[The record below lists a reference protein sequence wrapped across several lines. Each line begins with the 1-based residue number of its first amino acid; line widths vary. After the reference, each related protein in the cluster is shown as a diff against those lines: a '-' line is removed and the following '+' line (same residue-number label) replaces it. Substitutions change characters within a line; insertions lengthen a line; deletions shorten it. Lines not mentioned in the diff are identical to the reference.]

1 MVHIVL
7 WGAWYGSHN
16 IGDQALLLSIV
27 DLLGEALGDVR
38 FTVMTD
44 NPEHVLRYGKAE
56 SRYPIDALHNRRQLP
71 EVLRRLATCDLLVF
85 GGGVSFFPERMHLLA
100 MALIVATAR
109 LGRTPYMT
117 WAVSSQ
123 EGSGAWARRLFG
135 WVLNGAA
142 AITYRDQHTHD
153 LFRASGVT
161 KTMQLVGDP
170 AFWLEMAGGPRIDQL
185 IKRAGQRDES
195 RPLVALTPRTLRSR
209 DGEAETHYRPK
220 SEAQYEQ
227 ELACFTAAVDWLWE
241 NGYQPIFIPMN
252 TVAPDDDRI
261 AAREIRSQA
270 WYGSQA
276 LLVDEE
282 VRPREAPCLY
292 QRCQAS
298 FVARVHGSVTSAL
311 GGCPPMM
318 YAFAP
323 KHVGIMASMGLEG
336 FALREAA
343 ATRETT
349 TALLADL
356 LAHRDEALEN
366 FARRLPVLRQES
378 LIPARL
384 AAEILKKK

>member
-27 DLLGEALGDVR
+27 DLLGDVLGDVR
-38 FTVMTD
+38 FTVLTD
-44 NPEHVLRYGKAE
+44 NPQHVLRYGREE

-85 GGGVSFFPERMHLLA
+85 GGGVSFFQERMHLLA
-100 MALIVATAR
+100 MALIVAAAR
-109 LGRTPYMT
+109 SGCTPYMT

-123 EGSGAWARRLFG
+123 EVTDDWARRIFR
-135 WVLNGAA
+135 WVLNGAS

-153 LFRASGVT
+153 LFRSSGVM
-161 KTMQLVGDP
+161 KPMQLVGDP
-170 AFWLEMAGGPRIDQL
+170 VFWLDMAGGPRIDAL
-185 IKRAGQRDES
+185 IGRAGERDES
-195 RPLVALTPRTLRSR
+195 RPLAALTPRTLRSR

-227 ELACFTAAVDWLWE
+227 EISCFTAALDWLWE
-241 NGYQPIFIPMN
+241 NGYQPVFIPMN
-252 TVAPDDDRI
+252 TIAPDDDRI
-261 AAREIRSQA
+261 AAREIRA
-270 WYGSQA
+270 RARHGAHA
-276 LLVDEE
+276 LLIDEE

-336 FALREAA
+336 FALRETAATPENATAMLASLLTNRAA
-343 ATRETT
+343 A
-349 TALLADL
+349 LD
-356 LAHRDEALEN
+356 N
-366 FARRLPVLRQES
+366 FTKRLPALRQEA
-378 LIPARL
+378 LIPAHL
-384 AAEILKKK
+384 AVEILKTK